1 LLATSLMGQEPP
13 FLAVP
18 PAQSGIRWTHE
29 NARSDARHLPES
41 LGPGV
46 AIFDYDSDGDQD
58 VYFVNSGPSDFY
70 APAAELTSALYRNDG
85 DGAFTDVTR
94 EARVEGN
101 VFGMGAAAAD
111 YDADGHPD
119 LLVTAYGPLR
129 LYRNNG
135 DGTFTDVA
143 QPAGVAYDGWTTS
156 AVWFDYDADGDLDL
170 FVCSFVKY
178 AANSVDCGL
187 NKLGKRFYCIPKLF
201 EPTPSLLFENL
212 GQGKFRR
219 ADPRT
224 AIAKAQGKALGVVA
238 VDVNQDRRLDLFV
251 ANDTVQNF
259 LFLNR
264 GPGKWDEVGLF
275 AEVAYSADGRPR
287 SGMGV
292 DAADIDG
299 DGRIELFV
307 ANVDGELFSLYRNNG
322 DETFS
327 DIARQNGVADATRFL
342 SGWGLRFFDYD
353 NDGDEDLLLANG
365 HPDDMVELQRARVRY
380 REPLLL
386 FRNDDGVLR
395 DVSASSGPLFS
406 RAYPARGLATGDL
419 DNDGRLDFIV
429 GNNGE
434 APVVALNRTATN
446 NWIGLELQGLAA
458 NREGAGA
465 LIRWSA
471 GGVVRTRQKTS
482 GGSYLSSH
490 DPREI
495 LGLADSPLDWIEIEW
510 PAPSERI
517 ERFNGLDSRRY
528 HILREGAGQSP

>member
-1 LLATSLMGQEPP
+1 
-13 FLAVP
+13 
-18 PAQSGIRWTHE
+18 
-29 NARSDARHLPES
+29 
-41 LGPGV
+41 
-46 AIFDYDSDGDQD
+46 
-58 VYFVNSGPSDFY
+58 
-70 APAAELTSALYRNDG
+70 
-85 DGAFTDVTR
+85 
-94 EARVEGN
+94 
-101 VFGMGAAAAD
+101 
-111 YDADGHPD
+111 
-119 LLVTAYGPLR
+119 
-129 LYRNNG
+129 
-135 DGTFTDVA
+135 
-143 QPAGVAYDGWTTS
+143 
-156 AVWFDYDADGDLDL
+156 
-170 FVCSFVKY
+170 
-178 AANSVDCGL
+178 
-187 NKLGKRFYCIPKLF
+187 
-201 EPTPSLLFENL
+201 
-212 GQGKFRR
+212 
-219 ADPRT
+219 
-224 AIAKAQGKALGVVA
+224 
-238 VDVNQDRRLDLFV
+238 
-251 ANDTVQNF
+251 
-259 LFLNR
+259 
-264 GPGKWDEVGLF
+264 
-275 AEVAYSADGRPR
+275 
-287 SGMGV
+287 MGV